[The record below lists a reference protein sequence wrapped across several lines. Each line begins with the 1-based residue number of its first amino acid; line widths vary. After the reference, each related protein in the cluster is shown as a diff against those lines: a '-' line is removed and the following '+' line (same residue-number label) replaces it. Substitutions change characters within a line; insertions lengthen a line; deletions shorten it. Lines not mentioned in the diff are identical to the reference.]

1 MIPFHIPQAHDA
13 CWVRPLLEAEGLPL
27 CNYSFPVLFCWQDTY
42 GFRYAPMGRR
52 LLVQMKSTLGHSYL
66 WPAGEGD
73 PRPALEALATHA
85 HGEGEPLRLIALTQY
100 HKNWLEDCCPGR
112 LRLPV

>member
-52 LLVQMKSTLGHSYL
+52 LLVQMKSSH
-66 WPAGEGD
+66 AGNRPIPSSREPGQD
-73 PRPALEALATHA
+73 IPR
-85 HGEGEPLRLIALTQY
+85 
-100 HKNWLEDCCPGR
+100 
-112 LRLPV
+112 